1 MQGGA
6 GQATLLPDAIV
17 KMLQKG
23 IEIPVKF
30 LVNLINMK
38 EMLTNAQKNFDWK
51 RTSKWERNC
60 VKTNKKTNSRRSFGN
75 FGCNWNSHGN

>member
-1 MQGGA
+1 MI
-6 GQATLLPDAIV
+6 LPDAIV

-38 EMLTNAQKNFDWK
+38 EMLTNAQKTLIGK
-51 RTSKWERNC
+51 GLKSGKGI
-60 VKTNKKTNSRRSFGN
+60 VLKPNKKTNSRRFFGN

>member
-6 GQATLLPDAIV
+6 ILPDAIV

-38 EMLTNAQKNFDWK
+38 EMLTNAQKTLIGKGLQSGKGIVLKPTK
-51 RTSKWERNC
+51 RQIHGG
-60 VKTNKKTNSRRSFGN
+60 FLGN